1 MKLIQSR
8 LLGKIFVLVGM
19 LGYSSISLA
28 ATGAFETNV
37 AVDGPAIVDVS
48 NLSGAV
54 VVRGGDVDE
63 ITIRARITVDKRTSK
78 TDPLKAGRM
87 IEAIQRSPPVVTDG
101 NRVIITALKKRTQQR
116 HVSISYEI
124 VVPRDAAVNVRSVSG
139 DVQVSG
145 VEGHVNAESESG
157 KVIQAG

>member
-8 LLGKIFVLVGM
+8 LLGKIFVLIGM

-63 ITIRARITVDKRTSK
+63 ITIRARITVDKRMSRSDPSK
-78 TDPLKAGRM
+78 AARLID
-87 IEAIQRSPPVVTDG
+87 AIKRSPPVETDG
-101 NRVIITALKKRTQQR
+101 NRVVITALEKHTQKRY
-116 HVSISYEI
+116 VSISYVI

-145 VEGHVNAESESG
+145 VEGHVNAKSESG